1 MDIKTNLYPSFWK
14 IIKHRFNDKNIN
26 KDLKCPM
33 NASDYQA
40 VQQAANIYKLVYE
53 TIFSRTRGRISDP
66 KELSL
71 DENDLLEI
79 YTERL
84 NNVIANPRVRR
95 LFSSLTLD
103 DEIQQLDFMLN
114 NSVDETADMNFV
126 VGILVLGMTIE
137 WLQPQVD
144 SIMHTSVMIG
154 GKEEKK
160 LLDNHKNMIDRLD
173 SMKIELNKR
182 IRDYGYMYNSYINT
196 ES

>member
-1 MDIKTNLYPSFWK
+1 MLSYSTL
-14 IIKHRFNDKNIN
+14 
-26 KDLKCPM
+26 
-33 NASDYQA
+33 
-40 VQQAANIYKLVYE
+40 
-53 TIFSRTRGRISDP
+53 FSRVLNKINDA

-84 NNVIANPRVRR
+84 HSVVGKPRVRR
-95 LFSSLTLD
+95 LFSSISLD
-103 DEIQQLDFMLN
+103 DEIQEMTFTLN
-114 NSVDETADMNFV
+114 NSVDEESDKDFV
-126 VGILVLGMTIE
+126 LEILSLGMAIE

-144 SIMHTSVMIG
+144 SVIHTSVMIG

-173 SMKIELNKR
+173 SMKKEQNKM
-182 IRDYGYMYNSYINT
+182 IRDYGYMYNSYIK

>member
-1 MDIKTNLYPSFWK
+1 MTLP
-14 IIKHRFNDKNIN
+14 
-26 KDLKCPM
+26 
-33 NASDYQA
+33 
-40 VQQAANIYKLVYE
+40 YE

-84 NNVIANPRVRR
+84 SNVISNPRVRR

-103 DEIQQLDFMLN
+103 NEIQQLDFTLN

-126 VGILVLGMTIE
+126 VGIFVLGMTIE

-154 GKEEKK
+154 CKEEKK
-160 LLDNHKNMIDRLD
+160 ILDNHKNMIDRLD

>member
-1 MDIKTNLYPSFWK
+1 MLSYSTL
-14 IIKHRFNDKNIN
+14 
-26 KDLKCPM
+26 
-33 NASDYQA
+33 
-40 VQQAANIYKLVYE
+40 
-53 TIFSRTRGRISDP
+53 FSRVLNKINDP

-84 NNVIANPRVRR
+84 HSVVGKPRVRR
-95 LFSSLTLD
+95 LFSSLSLD
-103 DEIQQLDFMLN
+103 DEIQEMTFTLN
-114 NSVDETADMNFV
+114 NSVDEESDKDFV
-126 VGILVLGMTIE
+126 LEILSLGMAIE

-144 SIMHTSVMIG
+144 SVIHTSVMIG

-173 SMKIELNKR
+173 SMKKEQNKM
-182 IRDYGYMYNSYINT
+182 IRDYSYMYNSYIK

>member
-1 MDIKTNLYPSFWK
+1 MLLP
-14 IIKHRFNDKNIN
+14 
-26 KDLKCPM
+26 
-33 NASDYQA
+33 
-40 VQQAANIYKLVYE
+40 YE
-53 TIFSRTRGRISDP
+53 TVFSRTRGRINDP

-71 DENDLLEI
+71 SENDLLEI

-84 NNVIANPRVRR
+84 HNVISNPRVRR
-95 LFSSLTLD
+95 LFSSLALD
-103 DEIQQLDFMLN
+103 DEFQQMDFTLN
-114 NSVDETADMNFV
+114 NSVDKTSDMDFV
-126 VGILVLGMTIE
+126 AGILVLGMTVE

-173 SMKIELNKR
+173 SMKTELNKR
-182 IRDYGYMYNSYINT
+182 IRDYGYLYNSYINT

>member
-1 MDIKTNLYPSFWK
+1 MVLSYSTL
-14 IIKHRFNDKNIN
+14 
-26 KDLKCPM
+26 
-33 NASDYQA
+33 
-40 VQQAANIYKLVYE
+40 
-53 TIFSRTRGRISDP
+53 FSRVLNKINDQ

-84 NNVIANPRVRR
+84 HSVVGKPRVRR
-95 LFSSLTLD
+95 LFSSLSLD
-103 DEIQQLDFMLN
+103 DEIQEMTFTLN
-114 NSVDETADMNFV
+114 NSVDEESDKDFV
-126 VGILVLGMTIE
+126 LEILSLGMAIE

-144 SIMHTSVMIG
+144 SVVHTSVMIG

-160 LLDNHKNMIDRLD
+160 ILDNHKNMIDRLD
-173 SMKIELNKR
+173 SMKKEQNKM

>member
-1 MDIKTNLYPSFWK
+1 MTLP
-14 IIKHRFNDKNIN
+14 
-26 KDLKCPM
+26 
-33 NASDYQA
+33 
-40 VQQAANIYKLVYE
+40 YE
-53 TIFSRTRGRISDP
+53 TIFSRTRGRISDI

-84 NNVIANPRVRR
+84 HNVISNPRVRR

-103 DEIQQLDFMLN
+103 DEIQQMDFTLN

-144 SIMHTSVMIG
+144 SIMRTSVMIG

-160 LLDNHKNMIDRLD
+160 LLDNYKNMIDRLD
-173 SMKIELNKR
+173 SMKTELNKR

>member
-1 MDIKTNLYPSFWK
+1 MTLP
-14 IIKHRFNDKNIN
+14 
-26 KDLKCPM
+26 
-33 NASDYQA
+33 
-40 VQQAANIYKLVYE
+40 YE
-53 TIFSRTRGRISDP
+53 TVFSRTRGRINDP

-84 NNVIANPRVRR
+84 HNVISNPRVRR

-103 DEIQQLDFMLN
+103 DEIQQMDFELN
-114 NSVDETADMNFV
+114 NSVDETSDMNFV
-126 VGILVLGMTIE
+126 TGILLLGMTIE

-144 SIMHTSVMIG
+144 SIKHTIVMIG

-173 SMKIELNKR
+173 SMKTELNKR